1 MRLAGAATS
10 GTYDLDSEDD
20 ELDFLRKDVNFE
32 ERAKARADHKAQ
44 IRTDLTKNYDRTY
57 PVEQFIDK
65 TDNGKKKDIKRQV
78 RQITNIFQRA
88 IDSRLALEKE
98 KKNAAFKPDA
108 ERPLPTLDKE
118 LMERHLACQKKF
130 AKEQRSPKTVNR
142 MTR

>member
-1 MRLAGAATS
+1 MRLVGEAPS

-20 ELDFLRKDVNFE
+20 ELDFLRKDVNFD

-57 PVEQFIDK
+57 PVEQFATVDRS
-65 TDNGKKKDIKRQV
+65 KKKDIKRQV

-130 AKEQRSPKTVNR
+130 AKEQRSPRTVNR
-142 MTR
+142 MAR

>member
-1 MRLAGAATS
+1 MRLAGEPTS

-57 PVEQFIDK
+57 PVEQFATADRS
-65 TDNGKKKDIKRQV
+65 KKKDIKRQV

-130 AKEQRSPKTVNR
+130 TKEQRSPKTVNR
-142 MTR
+142 MAR